1 MAATTELL
9 KRMQAEQKEAKRN
22 IELLDISLQESRS
35 QLLGQVDAGRLM
47 QIEAQ
52 DMNEKLVNDHYCNAS
67 HCGLLF
73 KAANRSQCFQ
83 MLIFPQS
90 LLGGNLF
97 CRTLDWLVS

>member
-52 DMNEKLVNDHYCNAS
+52 DMNEKLVMTTTA
-67 HCGLLF
+67 
-73 KAANRSQCFQ
+73 
-83 MLIFPQS
+83 
-90 LLGGNLF
+90 
-97 CRTLDWLVS
+97 